1 MVATADSN
9 SNRFPLFFP
18 SNNLAILGF
27 LFFSPPQIFPNPLP
41 SRFTSLPYPCLS
53 LSSGRRSRRMEEGGP
68 RRVEPCTVS
77 FRDGQNLVTISAA
90 LRRCEAAGWLESI
103 LGPLGLSPQPAEKE
117 FTSCLR
123 SDIVLCN
130 EINKIQPGAVPK
142 VLPLLGLVS
151 S

>member
-77 FRDGQNLVTISAA
+77 FRDGP
-90 LRRCEAAGWLESI
+90 GWLESI